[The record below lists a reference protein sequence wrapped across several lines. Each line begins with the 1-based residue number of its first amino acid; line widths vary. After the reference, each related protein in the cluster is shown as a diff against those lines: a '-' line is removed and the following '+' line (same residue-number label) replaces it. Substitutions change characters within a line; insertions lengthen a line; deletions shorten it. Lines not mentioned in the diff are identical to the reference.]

1 MRVAVLGGGISGLMV
16 ARELADEPGA
26 EIDVLERDT
35 RLGGLLRSVNAGGLE
50 FDIGA
55 FAFGHDYELIRCF
68 PALAQRMVPVHARQ
82 QAYTPAGSLDGYP
95 LTLRG
100 FVRDNGV
107 LRAAAAGADLLWG
120 RLRYRRRDTVPAFA
134 SFYMG
139 ASLYRWSG
147 LPDYIERLW
156 GVPHGELALQLN
168 EQTLVRIRDY
178 TLLKLLA
185 RKVRTMT
192 GAAGPRTLL
201 VRPPE
206 GFGAVWDVVAD
217 DLAARGVRIQTGAE
231 VQGVRRTD
239 GGFEVRVDGAARE
252 YDAVVSTIPLPLM
265 LRLLGETPAA
275 RFESAGMLSLFYRGR
290 MRPEAPFVYNFSRRG
305 RWKRI
310 TNFAR
315 FYGPEEGMDWFTV
328 EVTTRD
334 TAPAALAELRDEFE
348 AHARD
353 LRMLDGPPEL
363 LGQRVTERAY
373 PVFRVGDPERV
384 EAERQRVARMGIALA
399 GRQGRFEYQS
409 SAHAALQARR
419 LGRTLRPGGRP
430 RAGAGA

>member
-1 MRVAVLGGGISGLMV
+1 MRVAVLGGGIAGLMV
-16 ARELADEPGA
+16 ARELADAPEN
-26 EIDVLERDT
+26 EIDVLERDS
-35 RLGGLLRSVNAGGLE
+35 RVGGLLRSVTAGGLE

-55 FAFGHDYELIRCF
+55 FAFGHHHELLRGY
-68 PALAQRMVPVHARQ
+68 PALAERMVAVHARQ

-107 LRAAAAGADLLWG
+107 LRTAVAGADLFWG
-120 RLRYRRRDTVPAFA
+120 RIRYRRRDTVPAFA

-139 ASLYRWSG
+139 ASLYRLSG
-147 LPDYIERLW
+147 LPDYMERLW
-156 GVPHGELALQLN
+156 GVPHDQLALQLN

-185 RKVRTMT
+185 AKVRTMT
-192 GAAGPRTLL
+192 GAAGPRTML

-206 GFGAVWDVVAD
+206 GFDAVWDVVAH
-217 DLAARGVRIQTGAE
+217 DLAARGVSIRTGTE

-239 GGFEVRVDGAARE
+239 DGFEVRVDGAARE

-275 RFESAGMLSLFYRGR
+275 RFESASMLSLFYRGR

-315 FYGPEEGMDWFTV
+315 FYAPEDGMDWFTV
-328 EVTTRD
+328 EITTRD
-334 TAPAALAELRDEFE
+334 TTPAALAELRDEFE

-353 LRMLDGPPEL
+353 LGMLDGLPEL
-363 LGQRVTERAY
+363 LGQQVTERAY
-373 PVFRVGDPERV
+373 PVFRVGDPARV
-384 EAERQRVARMGIALA
+384 EAERRRVAAMGVALA

-409 SAHAALQARR
+409 SALAAVQARSV
-419 LGRTLRPGGRP
+419 GRGLRAVDTP

>member
-16 ARELADEPGA
+16 ARELADTPGA
-26 EIDVLERDT
+26 EVEVLERDT
-35 RLGGLLRSVNAGGLE
+35 RLGGLLRSENAGGLE

-55 FAFGHDYELIRCF
+55 FGFGHDHEFIRCF
-68 PALAQRMVPVHARQ
+68 PHLAERMVPAHARQ

-95 LTLRG
+95 LTLAG

-107 LRAAAAGADLLWG
+107 LRTAAAGADLLWG

-139 ASLYRWSG
+139 ASLYRRSG
-147 LPDYIERLW
+147 LPDYMERLW
-156 GVPHGELALQLN
+156 GVPDRELALQLN

-185 RKVRTMT
+185 RKVRSMA
-192 GAAGPRTLL
+192 GAEPPRTLL

-206 GFGAVWDVVAD
+206 GFGAVWDLVAEE
-217 DLAARGVRIQTGAE
+217 LAARGVCIRAGTAVE
-231 VQGVRRTD
+231 RVERRD
-239 GGFEVRVDGAARE
+239 EGFTVRVDGVERE

-290 MRPEAPFVYNFSRRG
+290 MRPEAAFVYNFSRRG

-310 TNFAR
+310 TNFSR
-315 FYGPEEGMDWFTV
+315 FYGPEAGMDWFTV

-334 TAPAALAELRDEFE
+334 TAPAALAELREEFE
-348 AHARD
+348 AHAAG
-353 LRMLDGPPEL
+353 LGMLDGRPEL
-363 LGQRVTERAY
+363 LGERVTERAY

-384 EAERQRVARMGIALA
+384 EAERQRVMRMGIALT

-409 SAHAALQARR
+409 SAHAAIHARR
-419 LGRTLRPGGRP
+419 LARALRPQGRP
-430 RAGAGA
+430 RAGAGV

>member
-35 RLGGLLRSVNAGGLE
+35 RLGGLLRSVDAGGLE

-68 PALAQRMVPVHARQ
+68 PRLAERMVPVHARQ
-82 QAYTPAGSLDGYP
+82 QAYTPAESLDGYP

-100 FVRDNGV
+100 FLRDNGV

-120 RLRYRRRDTVPAFA
+120 KVRYRRRDTVPAFA

-156 GVPHGELALQLN
+156 GVPHAELALQLN

-178 TLLKLLA
+178 TLGKLLA
-185 RKVRTMT
+185 KKLRTLAGT
-192 GAAGPRTLL
+192 GPPRTLL
-201 VRPPE
+201 VRPRE
-206 GFGAVWDVVAD
+206 GFGAVWDVVAE
-217 DLAARGVRIQTGAE
+217 DLAARGVRISTGTE
-231 VQGVRRTD
+231 VQCVRRD
-239 GGFEVRVDGAARE
+239 GDGFTVQMDGAGRE

-275 RFESAGMLSLFYRGR
+275 RFESASMLSLFYRGR
-290 MRPEAPFVYNFSRRG
+290 MRPEAPFVYNFTRRG

-353 LRMLDGPPEL
+353 LRMLDGAPEL

-373 PVFRVGDPERV
+373 PVFRVGDPARVAAERERV
-384 EAERQRVARMGIALA
+384 TRTGVALT

-409 SAHAALQARR
+409 SAHAAVQARR
-419 LGRTLRPGGRP
+419 LAGTLRQGR
-430 RAGAGA
+430 RRTGAGA